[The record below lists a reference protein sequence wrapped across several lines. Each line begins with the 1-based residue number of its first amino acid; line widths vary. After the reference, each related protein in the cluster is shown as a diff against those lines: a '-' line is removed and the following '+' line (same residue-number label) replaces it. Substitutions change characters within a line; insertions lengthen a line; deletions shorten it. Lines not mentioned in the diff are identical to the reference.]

1 MLPLLR
7 TRHNDGP
14 AAPDILGVS
23 SNRARE
29 ARDQA
34 SDLGGGT
41 ISLTTE
47 RATRFL
53 FSTDDLPPED
63 RLAIWLEDLD
73 DSHMRFEIARRDVSP
88 SETLENG
95 NGDFAFSWIT
105 PSGDRLGKGGASP
118 RDASDGI
125 FLVHGAPGS
134 RVIEGRIRLT
144 NVRLD
149 GALVRSKIPDVNE
162 RLSHRLP
169 SDGVA
174 LRLLQAYVD
183 TLLATGIP
191 ADPLLAHVI
200 NDHLVDLIAAALR
213 PGDDDSEHTAAGAI
227 SAARLAAAKADIR
240 THLADPTLSAKH
252 VAQRL
257 GLSERSIYLLFE
269 RNGLSFAAFV
279 TDERL
284 QRAMTML
291 VEPGSRQLRIGDIAF
306 AAGFGDISTFNRGFR
321 RRYGRTPSSLRRP

>member
-1 MLPLLR
+1 
-7 TRHNDGP
+7 
-14 AAPDILGVS
+14 
-23 SNRARE
+23 
-29 ARDQA
+29 
-34 SDLGGGT
+34 
-41 ISLTTE
+41 LTTE

-63 RLAIWLEDLD
+63 RFAIWLEDAGC
-73 DSHMRFEIARRDVSP
+73 HQMRLEIEPRDISTT
-88 SETLENG
+88 ELLQDG
-95 NGDFAFSWIT
+95 NSDFAFSWI
-105 PSGDRLGKGGASP
+105 RQ
-118 RDASDGI
+118 SDGI
-125 FLVHGAPGS
+125 LLVYGAPGTF
-134 RVIEGRIRLT
+134 VIEGRTRLT

-149 GALVRSKIPDVNE
+149 GALVRSKIPDIEE
-162 RLSHRLP
+162 RLLHRLP

-183 TLLATGIP
+183 ALLATGVP
-191 ADPLLAHVI
+191 DDPLLAHGI
-200 NDHLVDLIAAALR
+200 NDHIVDLIAASLR
-213 PGDDDSEHTAAGAI
+213 PGDDNSERAAAGTI

-240 THLADPTLSAKH
+240 AHLTDPTLSAKQ

-279 TDERL
+279 TEERL

-291 VEPGSRQLRIGDIAF
+291 VDPGGRQLRIGDIAF
-306 AAGFGDISTFNRGFR
+306 AAGFGDLSTFNRSFR